1 MTSNCR
7 KSLRFVFQFSAYGAE
22 RPFSL
27 VIVSLKVKS
36 RIFLLRQIWIVNCYV
51 SVYILITEIF

>member
-7 KSLRFVFQFSAYGAE
+7 KSQRFVVHSSAYGAE

-36 RIFLLRQIWIVNCYV
+36 RIFLLRQTWIVNYHV
-51 SVYILITEIF
+51 KIPVKNSQ